1 MTDRAALFEAT
12 LESMPDGVGLLG
24 QEGLV
29 AYWNPAAEA
38 ITGFPSIDLVGR
50 PLPEVLEPLVHYT
63 PPSPSE
69 RTVVDQVDRLERGSL
84 AIVRHKLGHD
94 VPVMARIT
102 VLRDGFGGRIGTAL
116 VFHPTESLDAL
127 PRGDAGEDRDVRA
140 SQTEIEDRLQRIF
153 DDFAHGGP
161 AFGVLWIAVDQAP
174 DLRKTHGIGACE
186 TMLDKIQRALAK
198 GLRPGEEMG
207 RWGQD
212 EFLIISHE
220 RTAELLA
227 KHAATLAGLARTAD
241 FRWWGDRVSLT
252 VSIGSAQSEASGTLV
267 NLLERAK
274 AAMFS
279 SFQEGGNQTTSAP
292 GGQTCS
298 PS

>member
-12 LESMPDGVGLLG
+12 LESVPEGIGLLG

-38 ITGFPSIDLVGR
+38 ISGFPSIDLVGR
-50 PLPEVLEPLVHYT
+50 PLPEALEPLLHYT
-63 PPSPSE
+63 PPQDS
-69 RTVVDQVDRLERGSL
+69 TVFDQVDRLDRGSL
-84 AIVRHKLGHD
+84 AAIRHKMSHE

-102 VLRDGFGGRIGTAL
+102 VLRDGFGGRIGTAI

-127 PRGDAGEDRDVRA
+127 PRGDAGEDLDVRA

-153 DDFAHGGP
+153 DDFTHGGP
-161 AFGVLWIAVDQAP
+161 AFGVLWVTVDQAL

-186 TMLDKIQRALAK
+186 AMLEKVHRALAK
-198 GLRPGEEMG
+198 GLRPGEEIG

-220 RTAELLA
+220 RTAELLG

-252 VSIGSAQSEASGTLV
+252 VSIGAAQADRTATLAD
-267 NLLERAK
+267 LLQQAK

-279 SFQEGGNQTTSAP
+279 SFHAGGNQITSAP
-292 GGQTCS
+292 EAFPCS

>member
-1 MTDRAALFEAT
+1 
-12 LESMPDGVGLLG
+12 
-24 QEGLV
+24 LV

-38 ITGFPSIDLVGR
+38 ITGFPSIDLIGR
-50 PLPEVLEPLVHYT
+50 PLPEALEPLLHYT
-63 PPSPSE
+63 PPQDRS
-69 RTVVDQVDRLERGSL
+69 VVDQVDRLERGSL
-84 AIVRHKLGHD
+84 AAVRHKMGHD

-102 VLRDGFGGRIGTAL
+102 VLRDGFSGRIGTAI

-127 PRGDAGEDRDVRA
+127 PRGDAGEDTDVRA
-140 SQTEIEDRLQRIF
+140 SQTDIEDRLQRMF
-153 DDFAHGGP
+153 DDFLHGAP
-161 AFGVLWIAVDQAP
+161 AFGVLWITVDQAAE
-174 DLRKTHGIGACE
+174 LRKTHGLGACE
-186 TMLDKIQRALAK
+186 SMIEKVQRALAK
-198 GLRPGEEMG
+198 GLRPGEDMG

-220 RTAELLA
+220 RTAELLL
-227 KHAATLAGLARTAD
+227 KHANTLAGLARTAD

-252 VSIGSAQSEASGTLV
+252 VSIGSAQAEASGTLV

-279 SFQEGGNQTTSAP
+279 SFQDGGNQTTSAP
-292 GGQTCS
+292 GGHSCS

>member
-12 LESMPDGVGLLG
+12 LESVPEGIALLG

-29 AYWNPAAEA
+29 AFWNPAAEA

-50 PLPEVLEPLVHYT
+50 PLPEALEPLLQYT
-63 PPSPSE
+63 PPQDRMVVSE
-69 RTVVDQVDRLERGSL
+69 VERLGHGSVA
-84 AIVRHKLGHD
+84 AIQHKLGHD
-94 VPVMARIT
+94 VPVMALIT
-102 VLRDGFGGRIGTAL
+102 VLRDGFGGRIGTA
-116 VFHPTESLDAL
+116 VIFHPTESLDAL
-127 PRGDAGEDRDVRA
+127 PRGDAGEDREVRT
-140 SQTEIEDRLQRIF
+140 SQTEIEDRLQRIY
-153 DDFAHGGP
+153 DDFSRGGP
-161 AFGVLWIAVDQAP
+161 AFGVLWITVDQAG
-174 DLRKTHGIGACE
+174 DLRKTHGTGACDA
-186 TMLDKIQRALAK
+186 MLEKVQRALAK
-198 GLRPGEEMG
+198 GLRPGEEIG

-227 KHAATLAGLARTAD
+227 RHANTLAGLARTAD

-267 NLLERAK
+267 NLMERAK

-279 SFQEGGNQTTSAP
+279 SFHEGGNQTTSAP
-292 GGQTCS
+292 GGPTCS

>member
-1 MTDRAALFEAT
+1 MTDRAALFEAA
-12 LESMPDGVGLLG
+12 LESVPEGIALLG

-29 AYWNPAAEA
+29 AYWNPSAEA
-38 ITGFPSIDLVGR
+38 ITGFPSIDLIGR
-50 PLPEVLEPLVHYT
+50 PLPEALEPLLQYT
-63 PPSPSE
+63 PPQD

-84 AIVRHKLGHD
+84 STVLHKLGHD
-94 VPVMARIT
+94 VPIMARIT
-102 VLRDGFGGRIGTAL
+102 VLRDGFGSRIGTAI

-127 PRGDAGEDRDVRA
+127 PRGDAGDDRNVEA
-140 SQTEIEDRLQRIF
+140 SQTELEDRLQRVF
-153 DDFAHGGP
+153 DDFTHGGP
-161 AFGVLWIAVDQAP
+161 PFGVLWITVDQAP

-186 TMLDKIQRALAK
+186 SMFEKVQRSLAK
-198 GLRPGEEMG
+198 GLRPGEDIG

-220 RTAELLA
+220 RTTEMLGIHA
-227 KHAATLAGLARTAD
+227 KTLAGLARTAD

-252 VSIGSAQSEASGTLV
+252 VSIGAAQSEASGTLV

-279 SFQEGGNQTTSAP
+279 SFHEGGNQTTSAP
-292 GGQTCS
+292 GGHACS